1 MDRCRYQPGQPQKDN
16 VYVSWDYLFGAKG
29 ADVRYAQFDREHLV
43 IAHASAR
50 QTDPEKETFGPSDVA
65 VGPSGEVWVAWRT
78 NTIETTGTTASSM
91 RGSPDGAP
99 GNFGSELAPFPAG
112 TARVITVNDA
122 GNLSASNTRITGLLS
137 WLQGASQPRILVD
150 PIDPANIY
158 VISADDPDNQ
168 YTNTTDWSNIV
179 MTTSHDFG
187 VTWGAPETI
196 SHDPG
201 TAIQIMPAAAID
213 QQGNIALTWYDTRNQ
228 IAGTNS
234 IGKDGIPG
242 TSDDGDLLL
251 DVYATFG
258 SRNADGSHTFL
269 PNDFRLSDVSFDPE
283 PFTVDQFPGSNVLR
297 IGEYNGLAASNGE
310 AFAVWTGN
318 SYVDNSPSFPTVG
331 GQRLIFDTFA
341 MGVVSKIDGL
351 SSKATLGFTT
361 DQAPALAS
369 NNGFMYL
376 AFRGE
381 TDDHLYL
388 ARKNPDAPADSTD
401 WGGAF
406 DTGQTTDAAPALVSV
421 DGNLF
426 LAWTGTDRFTSTSPR
441 SVITAVARL
450 P

>member
-1 MDRCRYQPGQPQKDN
+1 
-16 VYVSWDYLFGAKG
+16 
-29 ADVRYAQFDREHLV
+29 
-43 IAHASAR
+43 
-50 QTDPEKETFGPSDVA
+50 
-65 VGPSGEVWVAWRT
+65 
-78 NTIETTGTTASSM
+78 M

-112 TARVITVNDA
+112 TADITVNDA

-213 QQGNIALTWYDTRNQ
+213 QQGNIAVTWYDTRNQ

-283 PFTVDQFPGSNVLR
+283 PFTVDRFPGSNVLR

-406 DTGQTTDAAPALVSV
+406 DTNQTTDAAPALVSV

-426 LAWTGTDRFTSTSPR
+426 LAWTGTDNHVNVAKVGDNGGGTFTLTPEGEGSDFATGYTSDVGPALGALNGALYLAAYWYWYRRCLPRLQADRPGLPGSTIGGVLVSPA
-441 SVITAVARL
+441 SKSDWGPAFDATQRL
-450 P
+450 PTRLPHWLR